1 MNLSSVGSLA
11 PQFAQ
16 LYPGTLTGVGAG
28 ASRLP
33 GLSSS
38 PYGVRV
44 DRVELSAIVVSVSKT
59 VVSVSPGGPIQSQV
73 DELQSAPS
81 ALESLRAVVE
91 AEVASGGLSE
101 RAGDFLGRIFDRVA
115 KLVDHGRPGR
125 AIHRLGHLVD
135 RIEHAVD
142 KGRLSPEVGQRL
154 VEAVDALIGELDAA
168 PTKAGGVF
176 EKIAATIRGLVEDGI
191 LPPEFGE
198 RIERVLGHLTRF
210 LGAARNDHEANKHP
224 EHLGPD
230 ALGGGKPFDEI
241 QKGIGQLTGGGASLE
256 ESTEAVVV
264 GEVGADEDIESEA
277 DHDGDER
284 IEIDDEHSSA
294 QPVTESAGAL
304 MFFAEIRMG
313 YVSTSVS

>member
-1 MNLSSVGSLA
+1 MW
-11 PQFAQ
+11 
-16 LYPGTLTGVGAG
+16 GAG

-142 KGRLSPEVGQRL
+142 KGRLSPEIGQRL

-198 RIERVLGHLTRF
+198 RIERVLGHL
-210 LGAARNDHEANKHP
+210 
-224 EHLGPD
+224 D
-230 ALGGGKPFDEI
+230 AFSWSRAKRPR
-241 QKGIGQLTGGGASLE
+241 GQQTPRASG
-256 ESTEAVVV
+256 S
-264 GEVGADEDIESEA
+264 
-277 DHDGDER
+277 
-284 IEIDDEHSSA
+284 
-294 QPVTESAGAL
+294 
-304 MFFAEIRMG
+304 
-313 YVSTSVS
+313 